1 MSRYIA
7 VCILTSAEF
16 LFQSQAFAITC
27 NPPLREICFKKSCS
41 CWDVRS
47 IVTPDGK
54 TLLELKGEP
63 EQAPSVLKRLN
74 ISPKDILK

>member
-1 MSRYIA
+1 
-7 VCILTSAEF
+7 
-16 LFQSQAFAITC
+16 
-27 NPPLREICFKKSCS
+27 
-41 CWDVRS
+41 
-47 IVTPDGK
+47 VTPDGK